1 MRRPQRPGWG
11 ERPPDR
17 LEQRIVVERDGT
29 ITARSGKVEYGQG
42 ISQTA
47 LILAALGLPFLGS
60 IFDSKDT
67 FCPSLS
73 ELNPERSTSEIWTK
87 TSGPPPSTTMKP
99 KPFCALKNFT
109 VPVAIVL
116 ALLFVTQLRYGPL
129 LARLPATHAVRL
141 QLHALAYNL
150 GNFMWML
157 ATPEPIK
164 HWSLTSLKEKLIKIG
179 AKLVSH
185 GRYVGFQMAEVAVSR
200 HLFAEILR
208 LIAELRPPPDP
219 APA

>member
-1 MRRPQRPGWG
+1 MGTFGSMSTAIDGANLRKAAAFARQQLVARARDHLMVWM
-11 ERPPDR
+11 PPPAG
-17 LEQRIVVERDGT
+17 IAT
-29 ITARSGKVEYGQG
+29 CQG
-42 ISQTA
+42 QTA

-109 VPVAIVL
+109 VPVVIVL
-116 ALLFVTQLRYGPL
+116 ALSFVTQLRYGPL
-129 LARLPATHAVRL
+129 LTRLPATHAARL

-150 GNFMWML
+150 GNFLRTL
-157 ATPEPIK
+157 AIAD
-164 HWSLTSLKEKLIKIG
+164 L
-179 AKLVSH
+179 
-185 GRYVGFQMAEVAVSR
+185 GRQ
-200 HLFAEILR
+200 
-208 LIAELRPPPDP
+208 RPPPGLCFSNNTSGS
-219 APA
+219 